1 MRRTYSE
8 TDNPSTPATPRK
20 RMPKIKTVDDEEE
33 DTDRKRVKLE
43 GPLIKVE
50 ETAYDDG
57 PAARDYFWAGVWS
70 PAGELQQNHYDQYGQ
85 EELEGKNNGAADR
98 DVGYGD
104 VGAAG
109 ASVGLG
115 TDGDCSS
122 AYGNRST

>member
-8 TDNPSTPATPRK
+8 TDNPSTPVTPRK
-20 RMPKIKTVDDEEE
+20 RISKIKTVDDEEE

-50 ETAYDDG
+50 EPAYDDG

-70 PAGELQQNHYDQYGQ
+70 PAGELQQHHYDQYGQ
-85 EELEGKNNGAADR
+85 EELGGENNGAADH
-98 DVGYGD
+98 DGD

-122 AYGNRST
+122 AYGNSST

>member
-1 MRRTYSE
+1 MRRAYSE
-8 TDNPSTPATPRK
+8 TDNPPTPATPRK
-20 RMPKIKTVDDEEE
+20 RMPKIKTVDDEEEE

-50 ETAYDDG
+50 ETAYDDS

-70 PAGELQQNHYDQYGQ
+70 PAGELQQHHYDPYGQ
-85 EELEGKNNGAADR
+85 EEGLEGKNNGAADH
-98 DVGYGD
+98 DGD

-115 TDGDCSS
+115 PDGDCSS